1 MRWKE
6 REKEMNRG
14 REEMR
19 EGKGGLQSVI
29 YLITKSFLDLFL
41 NYS

>member
-1 MRWKE
+1 ME
-6 REKEMNRG
+6 RERERDRKRG

>member
-1 MRWKE
+1 ME
-6 REKEMNRG
+6 RERERDRKRG

-29 YLITKSFLDLFL
+29 YLIIMKSFLDLFL